1 MSLCRFRFTFT
12 GTGEAL
18 IEKFRSHFSR
28 AGGTLSGSDIEG
40 SFVLP
45 TPVGE
50 FKGSYAVSGQ
60 TIAIDVSDKP
70 AFVPCGLVEARLSK
84 FVRED

>member
-1 MSLCRFRFTFT
+1 MSLCRFRFNFT

-18 IEKFRSHFSR
+18 VEKFRSRFSR
-28 AGGTLSGSDIEG
+28 EGGTLSGSETEG

-45 TPVGE
+45 TPVGQ

-60 TIAIDVSDKP
+60 TIDIDVSDKP
-70 AFVPCGLVEARLSK
+70 AFVPCGLIEGRLSK
-84 FVRED
+84 FVQED

>member
-1 MSLCRFRFTFT
+1 VSLCSFRFTFT

-18 IEKFRSHFSR
+18 IEKFRSHFAR
-28 AGGTLSGSDIEG
+28 AGGTLSGSEVEG

-45 TPVGE
+45 TPVGQ
-50 FKGSYAVSGQ
+50 FKGSYSVSGQ

-70 AFVPCGLVEARLSK
+70 AFVPCGLVEARLSQ
-84 FVRED
+84 FVKDG